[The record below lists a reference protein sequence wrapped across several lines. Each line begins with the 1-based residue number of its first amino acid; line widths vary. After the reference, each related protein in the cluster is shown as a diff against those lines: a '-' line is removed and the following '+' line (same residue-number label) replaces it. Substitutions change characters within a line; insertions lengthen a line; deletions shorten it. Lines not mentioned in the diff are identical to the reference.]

1 MKFSYYIKIIN
12 ILVTFVIQLI
22 QFVKGGS
29 VAIRDVYINWR
40 EIETVRDGER
50 ARKREGAVSFRL

>member
-29 VAIRDVYINWR
+29 VAISDVYINWR
-40 EIETVRDGER
+40 EIERVRDGER